1 MEPSSNFLIS
11 GEKIGIEGVME
22 RVRVIVHGMVQG
34 VFFRA
39 NTIRQAQALGIRG
52 FVRNLPDGS
61 VEAVAE
67 GPKKTLEEF
76 VAWCHR
82 GPDMAR
88 VDHVDVTWESPS
100 GEFAGFRLG

>member
-1 MEPSSNFLIS
+1 
-11 GEKIGIEGVME
+11 ME
-22 RVRVIVHGMVQG
+22 RVHIIVRGMVQG

-39 NTIRQAQALGIRG
+39 NTIREAQALGIRG

-76 VAWCHR
+76 VTWCQR

-88 VDHVDVTWESPS
+88 VDRVEVSWESPR
-100 GEFAGFRLG
+100 GEFAAFGLG

>member
-1 MEPSSNFLIS
+1 
-11 GEKIGIEGVME
+11 ME
-22 RVRVIVHGMVQG
+22 RVRIIVHGMVQG

-39 NTIRQAQALGIRG
+39 NTIREAQTLGIRG

-76 VAWCHR
+76 VVWCQR

-88 VDHVDVTWESPS
+88 VDRVEVSWESPR
-100 GEFAGFRLG
+100 GEFAAFGLG